1 MSNHRPSK
9 CLPGEKIVK
18 QSKNIMKIKI
28 LGITVFELEP
38 SSSAT
43 SSGKPP
49 ARSAAPSPTQRTRA
63 VALPAPRP
71 LADLLRADDCLPRT
85 RCGTLDVDAALQ
97 MFGIKDVAILW
108 QRKYPSGSGGASIK
122 RTLGSL
128 GRKPVPPAEEHRLKT
143 KESAPSEGIGA
154 GSPVQPVMATKR
166 ESLQTDG
173 TAEVLAE
180 REDPAS
186 PPASHH
192 HQCVDIAAALRDQG
206 ISDPKTL
213 WRDKVRPGS
222 LEHKL
227 KKEIARRLARG
238 ETVAGMTRRDIGLPE

>member
-1 MSNHRPSK
+1 MHNRRPSK
-9 CLPGEKIVK
+9 CLPTEQIVK

-28 LGITVFELEP
+28 LGITVFEMEP

-49 ARSAAPSPTQRTRA
+49 ARSAAPSPMQWTRA

-85 RCGTLDVDAALQ
+85 RYGTLDVDAALH

-108 QRKYPSGSGGASIK
+108 QRKYPSGSSGASIK
-122 RTLGSL
+122 RAIGSL
-128 GRKPVPPAEEHRLKT
+128 GRKPAQPAERHRPKA

-154 GSPVQPVMATKR
+154 GGLVQPVMATKR
-166 ESLQTDG
+166 ESPLTDG
-173 TAEVLAE
+173 ATEVLTE

-186 PPASHH
+186 H
-192 HQCVDIAAALRDQG
+192 HQYIDIAAALRDQG